1 MKKQMSIMRPWAKGL
16 FYTFAA
22 LCVGACGEQ
31 KAQQGAMVNEVAVMP
46 VELGET
52 TLNSSYPVTIEGIQD
67 VEIRPKV
74 SGFITNVLVSE
85 GDFVKKGQLL
95 FELDSIQYK
104 AAVETAKAAVLVA
117 EASIATAEL
126 NVETRTELFEKN
138 IISEYELQTAK
149 NTLASAKASLAQAQA
164 QLLNALDNLSYTQV
178 ESPSDGVVGKIPY
191 KVGSLV
197 SASIATPLTTVSDI
211 ANILV
216 NFSMTEKQLLEFTRE
231 GGTMQEI
238 INSFPP
244 VQLVL
249 ADGSLYKES
258 GKVKTIS
265 GVIDPATHSV
275 RMQALF
281 PNTRNVLRSGG
292 TGNLLLP
299 VTRDSLITVPQ
310 LATFELQDKKFVYIV
325 SDSSTLVSTEI
336 QVLPENDGQ
345 NYFVT
350 GGLKPGDR
358 IAAEGVALLRNG
370 AKIKPIT
377 KAQADAR
384 VKNIVNQSAAAA
396 KK

>member
-1 MKKQMSIMRPWAKGL
+1 MKKQMSFMRPWAKGL

-22 LCVGACGEQ
+22 LCVGACSNQ
-31 KAQQGAMVNEVAVMP
+31 KAQRGAVVNEVAVMP
-46 VELGET
+46 VELGQT

-67 VEIRPKV
+67 VEIRPNV
-74 SGFITNVLVSE
+74 SGFITNVCVSE
-85 GDFVKKGQLL
+85 GDFVRKGQLL
-95 FELDSIQYK
+95 FELDSVQYK
-104 AAVETAKAAVLVA
+104 AAVETARASVLVA

-126 NVETRTELFEKN
+126 NVETRTELFEKS

-164 QLLNALDNLSYTQV
+164 QLVNAQNNLSYTRV
-178 ESPSDGVVGKIPY
+178 TSPADGVVGKIPY
-191 KVGSLV
+191 QVGSLV
-197 SASIATPLTTVSDI
+197 SASIATPLTTISDI

-231 GGTMQEI
+231 GGTMEEI
-238 INSFPP
+238 IDAFPP

-249 ADGSLYKES
+249 ADGTLYKES

-265 GVIDPATHSV
+265 GVIDPSTHAV

-299 VTRDSLITVPQ
+299 VTRDSLIAVPQ
-310 LATFELQDKKFVYIV
+310 LATFELQDKKFVYVV

-336 QVLPENDGQ
+336 QVLPQNDGQ

-350 GGLKPGDR
+350 AGLKPGVR
-358 IAAEGVALLRNG
+358 IAVEGVALLRNG

-377 KAQADAR
+377 KAEADAR
-384 VKNIVNQSAAAA
+384 VKNIVNQSAQSAQ
-396 KK
+396 K

>member
-1 MKKQMSIMRPWAKGL
+1 MKKQMSFMRPWAKGL

-22 LCVGACGEQ
+22 LCVGACSNQ
-31 KAQQGAMVNEVAVMP
+31 KAQRGAVVNEVAVMP
-46 VELGET
+46 VELWQT

-67 VEIRPKV
+67 VEIRPNV
-74 SGFITNVLVSE
+74 SGFITNVCVSE
-85 GDFVKKGQLL
+85 GDFVRKGQLL
-95 FELDSIQYK
+95 FELDSVQYK
-104 AAVETAKAAVLVA
+104 AAVETARASVLVA

-126 NVETRTELFEKN
+126 NVETRTELFEKS

-164 QLLNALDNLSYTQV
+164 QLVNAQNNLSYTRV
-178 ESPSDGVVGKIPY
+178 TSPADGVVGKIPY

-197 SASIATPLTTVSDI
+197 SASIATPLTTISDI

-231 GGTMQEI
+231 GGTMEEI
-238 INSFPP
+238 IDAFPP

-249 ADGSLYKES
+249 ADGTLYKES

-265 GVIDPATHSV
+265 GVIDPSTHAV

-299 VTRDSLITVPQ
+299 VTRDSLIAVPQ
-310 LATFELQDKKFVYIV
+310 LATFELQDKKFVYVV

-336 QVLPENDGQ
+336 QVLPQNDGQ

-350 GGLKPGDR
+350 AGLKPGVR
-358 IAAEGVALLRNG
+358 IAVEGVALLRNG

-377 KAQADAR
+377 KAEADAR
-384 VKNIVNQSAAAA
+384 VKNIVNQSAQSAQ
-396 KK
+396 K

>member
-197 SASIATPLTTVSDI
+197 SSSIATPLTTVSDI

-265 GVIDPATHSV
+265 GVIDPATHTV

-384 VKNIVNQSAAAA
+384 VKNIVNQSAAAT

>member
-16 FYTFAA
+16 FCAFAA
-22 LCVGACGEQ
+22 LSIGACGEQ

-104 AAVETAKAAVLVA
+104 AAVETAQAAVLVA

-197 SASIATPLTTVSDI
+197 SSSIATPLTTVSDI

-216 NFSMTEKQLLEFTRE
+216 NFSMTEKQLLEYTRE
-231 GGTMQEI
+231 GGTMAEI

-265 GVIDPATHSV
+265 GVIDPSTHAV

-299 VTRDSLITVPQ
+299 VTRDSLIAVPQ
-310 LATFELQDKKFVYIV
+310 LATFELQDKKFVY
-325 SDSSTLVSTEI
+325 LHRQRQFHPREHRN
-336 QVLPENDGQ
+336 P
-345 NYFVT
+345 
-350 GGLKPGDR
+350 
-358 IAAEGVALLRNG
+358 GVAG
-370 AKIKPIT
+370 E
-377 KAQADAR
+377 
-384 VKNIVNQSAAAA
+384 
-396 KK
+396 

>member
-1 MKKQMSIMRPWAKGL
+1 MKKQMSFMRPWAKGL

-22 LCVGACGEQ
+22 LCVGACSNQ
-31 KAQQGAMVNEVAVMP
+31 KAQRGAVVNEVAVMP
-46 VELGET
+46 VELGQT

-67 VEIRPKV
+67 VEIRPNV
-74 SGFITNVLVSE
+74 SGFITNVCVSE
-85 GDFVKKGQLL
+85 GDFVRKGQLL
-95 FELDSIQYK
+95 FELDSVQYK
-104 AAVETAKAAVLVA
+104 AAVETARASVLVA

-126 NVETRTELFEKN
+126 NVETRTELFEKS

-164 QLLNALDNLSYTQV
+164 QLVNAQNNLSYTRV
-178 ESPSDGVVGKIPY
+178 TSPADGVVGKIPY

-197 SASIATPLTTVSDI
+197 SASIATPLTTISDI

-231 GGTMQEI
+231 GGTMEEI
-238 INSFPP
+238 IDAFPP

-249 ADGSLYKES
+249 ADGTLYKES

-265 GVIDPATHSV
+265 GVIDPSTHAV

-299 VTRDSLITVPQ
+299 VTRDSLIAVPQ
-310 LATFELQDKKFVYIV
+310 LATFELQDKKFVYVV

-336 QVLPENDGQ
+336 QVLPQNDGQ

-350 GGLKPGDR
+350 AGLKPGVR
-358 IAAEGVALLRNG
+358 IAVEGVALLRNG

-377 KAQADAR
+377 KAEADAR
-384 VKNIVNQSAAAA
+384 VKNIVNQSAQAAQ
-396 KK
+396 K

>member
-1 MKKQMSIMRPWAKGL
+1 
-16 FYTFAA
+16 
-22 LCVGACGEQ
+22 
-31 KAQQGAMVNEVAVMP
+31 MP
-46 VELGET
+46 VELGQT

-67 VEIRPKV
+67 VEIRPNV
-74 SGFITNVLVSE
+74 SGFITNVCVSE
-85 GDFVKKGQLL
+85 GDFVRKGQLL
-95 FELDSIQYK
+95 FELDSVQYK
-104 AAVETAKAAVLVA
+104 AAVETAQASVLVA

-126 NVETRTELFEKN
+126 NVETRTELFEKS

-164 QLLNALDNLSYTQV
+164 QLVNAQNNLSYTQV
-178 ESPSDGVVGKIPY
+178 TSPADGVVGKIPY

-197 SASIATPLTTVSDI
+197 SASIATPLTTISDI

-231 GGTMQEI
+231 GGTMEEI
-238 INSFPP
+238 IDAFPP

-249 ADGSLYKES
+249 ADGTLYKES

-265 GVIDPATHSV
+265 GVIDPCTHAV

-299 VTRDSLITVPQ
+299 VTRDSLIAVPQ
-310 LATFELQDKKFVYIV
+310 LATFELQDKKFVYVV

-336 QVLPENDGQ
+336 QVLPQNDGQ

-350 GGLKPGDR
+350 AGLKPGVR
-358 IAAEGVALLRNG
+358 IAVEGVALLRNG

-377 KAQADAR
+377 KAEADAR
-384 VKNIVNQSAAAA
+384 VKNIVNQSAQSAQ
-396 KK
+396 K

>member
-1 MKKQMSIMRPWAKGL
+1 MKKQMSFVRPWAKGL

-22 LCVGACGEQ
+22 LCVGACSNQ
-31 KAQQGAMVNEVAVMP
+31 KAQQGATVNEVAVMS
-46 VELGET
+46 VELGQT
-52 TLNSSYPVTIEGIQD
+52 TLNNSYPVTIEGVQD

-74 SGFITNVLVSE
+74 AGFITNVLVSE

-104 AAVETAKAAVLVA
+104 AAVETAQAAVLVA

-149 NTLASAKASLAQAQA
+149 NTLASAKASLAQARA
-164 QLLNALDNLSYTQV
+164 QLLNAQDNLSYTQV
-178 ESPSDGVVGKIPY
+178 ESPADGVVGKIPY

-197 SASIATPLTTVSDI
+197 SSSVTTPLTTVSDI

-249 ADGSLYKES
+249 ADGSLYKEE

-265 GVIDPATHSV
+265 GVIDPSTHSV

-336 QVLPENDGQ
+336 QVFPESDGQ

-350 GGLKPGDR
+350 AGLKPGDR
-358 IAAEGVALLRNG
+358 IAIEGVALLRNG

-396 KK
+396 QK